1 MSDQSRRRSTSSS
14 VADSSQGPSKVRKV
28 QSSSSGRI
36 RRAARG
42 EYRLIPPSIS
52 RSRLCFSLTCA
63 ACDPCRKSKLKCL
76 SAESA
81 AEDKRC
87 AHCAKMDLVCEYT
100 NPAPSHAV
108 LDDGSDFTSEGKD
121 GNQRLSQLEANVAK
135 MLQMLQSG
143 AVFGGSSGQG
153 QPTSAMESTMESAM
167 FPPQPPRSYYP
178 SDPSPMQQPTVNHA
192 QTSSLAA
199 MATLALAGEP
209 SHMGNSSEFDQW
221 FPQSD
226 MSGGSPLGL
235 SRDTGSSFGA
245 TTNALT
251 TRVAYDP
258 GSGTLGHSSNS
269 PIHRRVEFAPTG
281 FSVSPNAPSD
291 TAKSHKS
298 GVSQSDPHSLPN
310 DEQYNQAQ
318 ARPLPK
324 VPAASRMAAFRDS
337 SSHEAPFRS
346 LTYNPDSYRNVEISE
361 ESSGDGRP
369 GGASGGMQ
377 SMNGVGGGEGGKTP
391 KRGRGDPIDRGVFLE
406 KEARAL
412 FSL

>member
-1 MSDQSRRRSTSSS
+1 
-14 VADSSQGPSKVRKV
+14 
-28 QSSSSGRI
+28 
-36 RRAARG
+36 
-42 EYRLIPPSIS
+42 
-52 RSRLCFSLTCA
+52 
-63 ACDPCRKSKLKCL
+63 
-76 SAESA
+76 
-81 AEDKRC
+81 
-87 AHCAKMDLVCEYT
+87 MDLVCEYT

-108 LDDGSDFTSEGKD
+108 LDDGSDFAAGGQD

-153 QPTSAMESTMESAM
+153 QPTTAMESTMESAI
-167 FPPQPPRSYYP
+167 FPPQPPQGYYP
-178 SDPSPMQQPTVNHA
+178 PDPSPMQQSSIGHA
-192 QTSSLAA
+192 QPSSLAT
-199 MATLALAGEP
+199 MATLALAGE
-209 SHMGNSSEFDQW
+209 SSNIGNSSEFDQW
-221 FPQSD
+221 FPQSE

-235 SRDTGSSFGA
+235 SRDTGSSFGI
-245 TTNALT
+245 TNNALP
-251 TRVAYDP
+251 TRVAYDT
-258 GSGTLGHSSNS
+258 GSGTFAHSSNS

-298 GVSQSDPHSLPN
+298 GLSQSDPHSLPN

-361 ESSGDGRP
+361 EGSGDGRT
-369 GGASGGMQ
+369 GGAMSGTQ
-377 SMNGVGGGEGGKTP
+377 SRNGVGGGEGGKTP
-391 KRGRGDPIDRGVFLE
+391 KRGRGDPIDRGVFVE